1 MSKIYKVRLF
11 DGKIVENNKDY
22 ELVGYIIVKKS
33 NLGVED
39 LLTGYKLNVLKPGY
53 LKVNS
58 LNQRFIEQYGH
69 QPFISQE
76 DLVHKNLATPR
87 DIDEYVEEFDESM
100 WKKIYDEMKF
110 FTLAEK
116 AVISVRSRQLYK
128 SRKYK

>member
-76 DLVHKNLATPR
+76 DLIQKNLATPD
-87 DIDEYVEEFDESM
+87 DIEEYVNSYDESK
-100 WKKIYDEMKF
+100 WKSIYEQMKI
-110 FTLAEK
+110 FTIAEK
-116 AVISVRSRQLYK
+116 VVITKRLKTIYK
-128 SRKYK
+128 SKK

>member
-11 DGKIVENNKDY
+11 DGKIVETYKDY
-22 ELVGYIIVKKS
+22 ELVGYNIVKKS

-58 LNQRFIEQYGH
+58 LNQRYIEQYGH

-76 DLVHKNLATPR
+76 D
-87 DIDEYVEEFDESM
+87 
-100 WKKIYDEMKF
+100 
-110 FTLAEK
+110 
-116 AVISVRSRQLYK
+116 
-128 SRKYK
+128 